1 MFESSYDFIS
11 IWLTCRDSFLV
22 VRTDFLR
29 AANDKGILA
38 NELDL
43 EVLIDLL
50 WLGFLPKLLGGKIDP
65 VIKAYGNKSG

>member
-50 WLGFLPKLLGGKIDP
+50 
-65 VIKAYGNKSG
+65 